1 MTIDDIVENFPDEDI
16 LKADGLDGAVI
27 GIDLTTMRL
36 IYSKLKCI
44 EVLMLEDDMGYLEAL
59 EYLDYNTFN
68 SYVGELTPIWC
79 DDTI

>member
-59 EYLDYNTFN
+59 EYLDFNTFN

>member
-1 MTIDDIVENFPDEDI
+1 MLESIVENFPDEDI

-59 EYLDYNTFN
+59 EYLDFNTFN